1 MKPDAGCDLNLLF
14 SDRKPAS
21 LLKLVR
27 MLPYKTPLNQQKK
40 AASAGI
46 ARCQGIYR
54 PCHFRNQISRPLFAA
69 RLSLSISHHHVVF

>member
-1 MKPDAGCDLNLLF
+1 MKPYAGCDVTLPL
-14 SDRKPAS
+14 SDRKSAS

-27 MLPYKTPLNQQKK
+27 MLPYKTPPNQQKK

-46 ARCQGIYR
+46 ARCQGIYH

-69 RLSLSISHHHVVF
+69 RLSLSISHYHVVF